1 MAHQDPFHE
10 GERAVHARA
19 GEVHTALL
27 NARMISPSIM
37 QGAIPFIAR
46 QPWVIMGGE
55 DAAHRLW
62 CSALIGKEG
71 FAQAEPDGSGV
82 TLDLDR
88 APAHPGNPLLAAHPE
103 GRPTGAL
110 FIELATRRRLR
121 VNGRI
126 AAAGPRRLRLAVEES
141 FPNCSKFIQ
150 KRTFE
155 GLRSADEAPFAPR
168 SGTSL
173 EPAELARIASTDTL
187 FLATRHPNRGVDVSH
202 RGGRPGFAE
211 WLDDRTLRLPDY
223 PGNGLFQSF
232 GNLAVD
238 SRMGILVPDFDS
250 GALLHLTGFGQVLWD
265 VPGTEAQTGGTS
277 RFLVFQV
284 EGWVLTPPAEGAPRW
299 SFVEASPTNL

>member
-1 MAHQDPFHE
+1 MTHQDLFHE
-10 GERAVHARA
+10 GERAVQVRA

-46 QPWVIMGGE
+46 QPWVILGGE

-62 CSALIGKEG
+62 CSALIGEGG

-88 APAHPGNPLLAAHPE
+88 APAHPANPLLATHLE

-110 FIELATRRRLR
+110 FIEPATRRRLR

-126 AAAGPRRLRLAVEES
+126 ATAGLRRLRLTVEES
-141 FPNCSKFIQ
+141 FPNCSRFIQ
-150 KRTFE
+150 KRSFDGIQSTAVP
-155 GLRSADEAPFAPR
+155 LSAPR

-173 EPAELARIASTDTL
+173 GPDELALIAAADTL
-187 FLATRHPNRGVDVSH
+187 FLATRHPDRGVDVSH
-202 RGGRPGFAE
+202 RGGRPGFAQ

-265 VPGTEAQTGGTS
+265 VPGTEAETGGTS

-284 EGWVLTPPAEGAPRW
+284 AGWVLTPPAEGAPRW
-299 SFVEASPTNL
+299 SFVEASPTNP